1 MQAKKLYVFLD
12 SSCPSPHP
20 PTPGHPCTAP
30 GSLEC
35 GYPSSNCCCG
45 QCEDVFYC
53 ASDSTTGVGIWSLRH
68 VCPAGCGEG
77 ELWRHYF
84 QLVLHFSL
92 TLKPLVKGV
101 VTSPNHPGNYPS
113 LLEQKE
119 KIQVEEGLVII
130 LQFTAFNTANS
141 HDHMRI
147 TDGDGTILVGK
158 AYGSG
163 MPTNI
168 TSTSNIID
176 MLFRTDASTTREG
189 WSVSWSA
196 VTPGMFHS

>member
-1 MQAKKLYVFLD
+1 M
-12 SSCPSPHP
+12 
-20 PTPGHPCTAP
+20 
-30 GSLEC
+30 
-35 GYPSSNCCCG
+35 
-45 QCEDVFYC
+45 
-53 ASDSTTGVGIWSLRH
+53 
-68 VCPAGCGEG
+68 
-77 ELWRHYF
+77 
-84 QLVLHFSL
+84 LHFSL

-141 HDHMRI
+141 HDHLRT

-158 AYGSG
+158 AYGSA

>member
-1 MQAKKLYVFLD
+1 M
-12 SSCPSPHP
+12 
-20 PTPGHPCTAP
+20 
-30 GSLEC
+30 
-35 GYPSSNCCCG
+35 
-45 QCEDVFYC
+45 
-53 ASDSTTGVGIWSLRH
+53 
-68 VCPAGCGEG
+68 
-77 ELWRHYF
+77 
-84 QLVLHFSL
+84 LHFSL

-141 HDHMRI
+141 HDHLRI

-158 AYGSG
+158 AYGSA

-168 TSTSNIID
+168 TSTSNIIE
-176 MLFRTDASTTREG
+176 MLFKTDASTSREG

-196 VTPGMFHS
+196 VTPGMFDHNFHNHTSPANIVDSLDISLHSLQSRPSHTCLTQRI